1 MCDRVGM
8 RMIHG
13 GSLMIAWWFGLTSS
27 VFLSAER
34 SRVAD
39 HQVNAD
45 QQHPTFD
52 HGGIPHLDRLCLLFL
67 SSISKPSTRKEG
79 NPSFRMLRQASSRN
93 HRVNGGFREKNA
105 LQIGVLVAV
114 CLWLLYRMKC
124 SHDQRKAYED
134 RFGDDERVAMFGR
147 EGLLPDTLEAASL
160 PAEGRTH
167 VVKHEELE
175 KREHEER
182 SHEAQEQSFKGD
194 DASSEVV
201 HGGHEAEHEERVQ
214 AAQERS
220 FEADDASSAVDHV
233 VRVKESESGNILFDP
248 AETTNS
254 SLVHE
259 GTVLE
264 KRPSSRT
271 APGESDKQEEL
282 GMRSRD
288 SSKDEIKVRENYTA
302 ISEDW
307 IEAERNQSTAVHPT
321 IAVAT
326 AEPEVP
332 WQEESDSPETTNNVE
347 LVIQGW
353 LACKMTVSEKATAA
367 CTAMYAWNYY

>member
-1 MCDRVGM
+1 
-8 RMIHG
+8 
-13 GSLMIAWWFGLTSS
+13 
-27 VFLSAER
+27 
-34 SRVAD
+34 
-39 HQVNAD
+39 
-45 QQHPTFD
+45 
-52 HGGIPHLDRLCLLFL
+52 
-67 SSISKPSTRKEG
+67 
-79 NPSFRMLRQASSRN
+79 MLRQASSRN

-347 LVIQGW
+347 SI
-353 LACKMTVSEKATAA
+353 K
-367 CTAMYAWNYY
+367 